1 MPLIFGTANIENS
14 FFVQGGVT
22 TELTKIYYKENLSA
36 TPILVWNKTSASWHT
51 IFSGSN
57 EEYIEP
63 DGVYHEVSFAN
74 LGVVPS
80 GAQQVRV
87 SGSIFIFDEDSQ
99 TIDTEVSFNQAAIAE
114 GTWTKVAEI
123 QDANRDT
130 SELIMGVF
138 GNNVEAIIRGTCN
151 SPYVHVGQITLVEAY
166 Y

>member
-1 MPLIFGTANIENS
+1 MPLIFGTTSIEKS

-63 DGVYHEVSFAN
+63 DGVYHEVSFTN

-87 SGSIFIFDEDSQ
+87 TGSLYNFDDSSQ
-99 TIDTEVSFNQAAIAE
+99 TIYNQITFIE
-114 GTWTKVAEI
+114 TTLTKGQWVQVAEL
-123 QDANRDT
+123 QDTGGT

-151 SPYVHVGQITLVEAY
+151 YPYVHVGQITLIEAY